1 MQREGLTVPYVVQGA
16 PLRSLRVEV
25 VKGPDRG
32 RIAERAAESLT
43 IGTADDND
51 LVLTD
56 DTVSRYHTELRTLG
70 DRVQVI
76 DHGSTNGTS
85 VGSARF
91 NDGSIQ
97 SGTVL
102 TLGKTFVK
110 VTDGE
115 PLEVELSEAEDLHGL
130 RGKSPAMRRLMAR
143 IERVA
148 GTDVSVLLQG
158 ETGTGKEVV
167 SRAIHLASRRADK
180 PLEVVDCGALMPSL
194 VASELFGHE
203 KGAFTGANQQY
214 IGAFERANGGTIF
227 LDEIGELTPD
237 LQVRLLGV
245 LERRR
250 FRRVGGSKPVDV
262 DVRVI
267 AATHRDLRQRVNAN
281 EFRQDLYYRIAVARL
296 DIPPLRERADDIP
309 MLAEHFLSEMGI
321 DEPLHQVLQLDA
333 LTTLQRYQWPGNV
346 RELRNFVESAVA
358 FGGDT
363 TVPDDTLPPQAGEK
377 TAADWA
383 KYLDLKYRDARDS
396 VLRDFQR
403 VYFERLLAQHGDN
416 VTRTAETAQLS
427 RPHLVQILKAIG
439 LRG

>member
-1 MQREGLTVPYVVQGA
+1 MQHEGRTVPYVVEGA

-32 RIAERAAESLT
+32 LVVERANESIT
-43 IGTADDND
+43 IGTAQDND
-51 LVLTD
+51 VVLTD
-56 DTVSRYHTELRTLG
+56 ETVSRYHSELRTLG
-70 DRVQVI
+70 DRVQII

-85 VGSARF
+85 VGSARVTH
-91 NDGSIQ
+91 GSVT

-102 TLGKTFVK
+102 VLGKSYVK

-115 PLEVELSEAEDLHGL
+115 PLTVEMAEVSDLHGL
-130 RGKSPAMRRLMAR
+130 RGKSPVMRRLMAR
-143 IERVA
+143 LERVA
-148 GTDVSVLLQG
+148 KTDVSVLLLG

-167 SRAIHLASRRADK
+167 SRALHLASHRANA

-214 IGAFERANGGTIF
+214 IGAFERANRGTIF

-250 FRRVGGSKPVDV
+250 FRRVGGSKPIEV
-262 DVRVI
+262 DVRVV
-267 AATHRDLRQRVNAN
+267 AATHRDLRQRVNTD

-296 DIPPLRERADDIP
+296 EIPPLRERVEDIP
-309 MLAEHFLSEMGI
+309 MLAEHFLNEMAI
-321 DEPLHQVLQLDA
+321 DEPVHQVLQLDA
-333 LTTLQRYQWPGNV
+333 LTALQHYHWPGNV
-346 RELRNFVESAVA
+346 RELRNFIESAVA
-358 FGGDT
+358 FGGDAAI
-363 TVPDDTLPPQAGEK
+363 PDESPRATSGATDAEHWQRYVGHT
-377 TAADWA
+377 
-383 KYLDLKYRDARDS
+383 YRDARDA

-403 VYFERLLAQHGDN
+403 VYFKGLLDAQDNN
-416 VTRTAETAQLS
+416 VTRVAEVAKVS
-427 RPHLVQILKAIG
+427 RPHLVQILKAVG

>member
-1 MQREGLTVPYVVQGA
+1 MQREGLTVPYVVEGA
-16 PLRSLRVEV
+16 PLRALRAEV

-32 RIAERAAESLT
+32 RVVERAAESLT
-43 IGTADDND
+43 IGSADDND

-56 DTVSRYHTELRTLG
+56 DTVSRYHTELRPLG

-85 VGSARF
+85 VGSARV
-91 NDGSIQ
+91 NDGSVM

-102 TLGKTFVK
+102 TLGKTFIK

-115 PLEVELSEAEDLHGL
+115 PLEVELSQAEDLHGL
-130 RGKSPAMRRLMAR
+130 RGKSPSMRRLMAR

-148 GTDVSVLLQG
+148 ITDVSILLQG

-167 SRAIHLASRRADK
+167 SRAIHLASRRADR

-296 DIPPLRERADDIP
+296 DIPPLRERVEDIP
-309 MLAEHFLSEMGI
+309 MLASHFLHEMGI
-321 DEPLHQVLQLDA
+321 EEPLHQVLQLDA

-363 TVPDDTLPPQAGEK
+363 VVPDDEHSAPSGDPVGG
-377 TAADWA
+377 
-383 KYLDLKYRDARDS
+383 LDEVSRPEVPRGAR
-396 VLRDFQR
+396 Q
-403 VYFERLLAQHGDN
+403 
-416 VTRTAETAQLS
+416 RTARLSEGLFRATA
-427 RPHLVQILKAIG
+427 RPA
-439 LRG
+439 RGQRDPDRRDRQAESAAPRADS